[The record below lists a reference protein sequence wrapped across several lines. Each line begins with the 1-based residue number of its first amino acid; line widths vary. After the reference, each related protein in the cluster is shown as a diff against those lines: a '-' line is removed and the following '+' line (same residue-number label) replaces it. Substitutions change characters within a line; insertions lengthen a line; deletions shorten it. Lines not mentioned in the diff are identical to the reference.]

1 MLIKSDV
8 FHILLWSAREMMLFK
23 WQISYFLQESHQF
36 RDLFLMLFQSPFN
49 IIESLPTVAPPT
61 ISYPNHSPV
70 TPCTGKCELS
80 SLSSPPWASGNPY
93 SWHASS
99 VWQLRAPW
107 TQGTMN
113 WSILVIWDIS
123 RTPSTLPLP
132 PLGLAS
138 APWILT
144 FWMLFLSSPQ
154 LHLHNVLEVPPPPG
168 IYVNA

>member
-8 FHILLWSAREMMLFK
+8 FHILLWSAREMTLFK

-80 SLSSPPWASGNPY
+80 SLSSPRGHLGTPIPDTLVLFG
-93 SWHASS
+93 SWGHPE
-99 VWQLRAPW
+99 LRAQW
-107 TQGTMN
+107 TDQ
-113 WSILVIWDIS
+113 SKFACSVPVIH
-123 RTPSTLPLP
+123 TQPLPLGDY
-132 PLGLAS
+132 LKCLRT
-138 APWILT
+138 LK
-144 FWMLFLSSPQ
+144 FR
-154 LHLHNVLEVPPPPG
+154 
-168 IYVNA
+168 